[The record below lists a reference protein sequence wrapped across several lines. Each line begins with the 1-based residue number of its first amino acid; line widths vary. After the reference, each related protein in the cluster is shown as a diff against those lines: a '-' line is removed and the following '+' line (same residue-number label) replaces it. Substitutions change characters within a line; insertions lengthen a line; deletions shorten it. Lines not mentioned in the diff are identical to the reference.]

1 MFMKLSVIIPAYNSE
16 KTISGTL
23 KSLMASD
30 LPKANFEVLVIDDG
44 SKDAT
49 VKIARQF
56 KSVKVYARKH
66 GGPAVQR
73 NFGAKNAKGDIVF
86 FTDSDCVAS
95 RDLLRK
101 VIEDFQKN
109 DIAGVG
115 GVYKTLNKD
124 SFVARYVGYEIG
136 YRHEK
141 EGKYTDFL
149 GTYCCAY
156 KREIFLSFGGFD
168 EKFLTSS
175 GEDPE
180 LSFRISRTHRLLMDK
195 RLFVYHPHPAT
206 LSKYLKNQY
215 QRAYWRVLMYKRFPN
230 KILGE
235 GYTGMEIPL
244 ASFFITMAILSLVFS
259 VFSSELIYVSIFSLL
274 LFYSVYFRLFS
285 YLYRAEK
292 MQIPFAL
299 FFLPLRTVIC
309 MIGFVKG
316 ILQL

>member
-1 MFMKLSVIIPAYNSE
+1 MKLSVIVPAYNSE
-16 KTISGTL
+16 KTIGITL
-23 KSLMASD
+23 KSLLESS
-30 LPKANFEVLVIDDG
+30 LPKSDFEILVIDDG
-44 SKDAT
+44 SKDGT
-49 VKIARQF
+49 VKVAKQF
-56 KSVKVYARKH
+56 KGIKVFARKH
-66 GGPAVQR
+66 LGPAAQR
-73 NFGAKNAKGDIVF
+73 NFGAKTAKADIIF
-86 FTDSDCVAS
+86 FTDSDCVVPK
-95 RDLLRK
+95 DLLRRALDNFK
-101 VIEDFQKN
+101 KQ

-115 GVYKTLNKD
+115 GVYKTLNKE
-124 SFVARYVGYEIG
+124 SFIARYVGYEIG

-141 EGKYTDFL
+141 EGQYTDFL

-195 RLFVYHPHPAT
+195 RMFVYHPHPAT
-206 LSKYLKNQY
+206 LSKYLRNQY

-244 ASFFITMAILSLVFS
+244 ASFFITMAILSLVLS
-259 VFSSELIYVSIFSLL
+259 VFSSELIYISLFSLL
-274 LFYSVYFRLFS
+274 LFYSVYLRLFS
-285 YLYRAEK
+285 YLYRTER

-299 FFLPLRTVIC
+299 FFLPVRTVIC
-309 MIGFVKG
+309 MIGFLNGMLK
-316 ILQL
+316 I